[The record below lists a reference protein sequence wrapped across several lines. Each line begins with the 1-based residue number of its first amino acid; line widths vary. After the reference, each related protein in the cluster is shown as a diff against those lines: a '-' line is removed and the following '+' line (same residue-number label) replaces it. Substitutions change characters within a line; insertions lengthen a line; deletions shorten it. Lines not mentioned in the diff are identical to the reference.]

1 MQSWRDI
8 AGKDSVIILG
18 LILCVFLLRL
28 AQLDAYPIPIPTIQD
43 EFSYLLG
50 ADTFASGRLTNPTH
64 PLWQFFDA
72 PHILSSPTMMTKYQP
87 AASLFMALSQMI
99 LGEPYWGVVMG
110 VGLLVGSAYW
120 AVKAWTSNRTAALIV
135 AIFLLF
141 VLRAPHYW
149 IDSYWGGAIVTLAA
163 MLMLGAYYHVV
174 VAKRYGYAWAG
185 MAGLV
190 LALLSRPYEGG
201 LLAICLIIAALVHF
215 TRHASPAERKA
226 FIVNMIAPVL
236 IVGGIFTAFQ
246 LTYNHA
252 VTGHWLRA
260 PYMEHEKQGGY
271 GPVFI
276 LQEAG
281 EMIWSENPLDRDI
294 QEWSLKSHQTA
305 RQYPIRQV
313 LHFIGSLLDVVAANS
328 WAKFNVP
335 IIILFIAAITL
346 VFPMLGYFAW
356 YAYRHPH
363 TRVLLLALPVLMTGS
378 MLVTWINAHYLG
390 PYFSVLVVFLSV
402 TLVDKYHKAPPE
414 KARRILFASLT
425 LAAIYLIPGGYRH
438 FYEANSTLLVRDKI
452 DKQLSASDAY
462 HLIFVDQIEAVN
474 RGGAHRYWA
483 YNKSDID
490 AARVVWARYISE
502 AENRKLIDYYP
513 ERNIW
518 YIAPDNAAGLI
529 PYSQHID

>member
-1 MQSWRDI
+1 MPTLRSI
-8 AGKDSVIILG
+8 LSKDSFIICA
-18 LILCVFLLRL
+18 LILCTILLRII
-28 AQLDAYPIPIPTIQD
+28 QLDAYPIPIPVVQD

-50 ADTFASGRLTNPTH
+50 ADTFASGHLTNPKH
-64 PLWQFFDA
+64 PLWQFFNA
-72 PHILSSPTMMTKYQP
+72 PHVLSSPTMMTKYQP
-87 AASLFMALSQMI
+87 AACLFMALSQVL
-99 LGEPYWGVVMG
+99 LGTLYWGVVLS

-120 AVKAWTSNRTAALIV
+120 AVKTWTANRTAALIV

-141 VLRAPHYW
+141 VLKAPHYW
-149 IDSYWGGAIVTLAA
+149 IDSYWGGAIVTLSA

-174 VAKRYGYAWAG
+174 VAKRYGYAWVG

-201 LLAICLIIAALVHF
+201 LLAICLIIGALVHF
-215 TRHASPAERKA
+215 TRHASAADRKA
-226 FIVNMIAPVL
+226 FIVKMLAPAL
-236 IVGGIFTAFQ
+236 IVGGTFAAFQ

-276 LQEAG
+276 VQEAG
-281 EMIWSENPLDRDI
+281 DMIWSENPLDRDI
-294 QEWSLKSHQTA
+294 QEWGLKSYQTA

-313 LHFIGSLLDVVAANS
+313 LHFIGSLLDVVAASS
-328 WAKFNVP
+328 WAKFNIP

-356 YAYRHPH
+356 YAYRNQHM
-363 TRVLLLALPVLMTGS
+363 RVLFFALPVLMTGS

-402 TLVDKYHKAPPE
+402 TLVDKYQKAPTR
-414 KARRILFASLT
+414 KARHVLYACLILAV
-425 LAAIYLIPGGYRH
+425 IYLIPQGGRY
-438 FYEANSTLLVRDKI
+438 FYESNGTLLVRDKI
-452 DKQLSASDAY
+452 DKNLSAGDAY
-462 HLIFVDQIEAVN
+462 HLIFVDQMKTVS
-474 RGGAHRYWA
+474 RDVAHRYWA
-483 YNKSDID
+483 YNKSGID
-490 AARVVWARYISE
+490 EQKVVWARYISE

-513 ERNIW
+513 ERKIW
-518 YIAPDNAAGLI
+518 YIDPADKVGLI
-529 PYSQHID
+529 PYTQHRN